1 MHVSTLK
8 VVLLTLKTSAAEFER
23 VTYVAINWTDKCAT
37 SLCWVLSVYTAGHG
51 LLLPDNVHPWDS
63 SAVSSSDSWF
73 LFVFRRARRELVK
86 NETLLF
92 KLHSDAAADCYE
104 LYLHAPDCTYISP
117 FLLACVPTCAMLIEM
132 LPCLK

>member
-1 MHVSTLK
+1 MEAWLI
-8 VVLLTLKTSAAEFER
+8 SAHQAFNREKGLFTDVCGYTVDMAEM
-23 VTYVAINWTDKCAT
+23 
-37 SLCWVLSVYTAGHG
+37 
-51 LLLPDNVHPWDS
+51 
-63 SAVSSSDSWF
+63 
-73 LFVFRRARRELVK
+73 
-86 NETLLF
+86 F